1 MYTNSTDAM
10 FMAQYL
16 RVLLVE
22 DSKVLT
28 ERLTEAIRQ
37 IPQVE
42 LIGTADTE
50 ATAVASA
57 QRDSI
62 DVIILDLHLKQ
73 GTGFGVMRALATAQ
87 LKPRIIVLTNYD
99 LPEYKNAAI
108 ALGATHFLDKARDYG
123 RLPEVLHEICEAHLA
138 KHCEAAPHRIR
149 ERRGHSRRLGH
160 EHSRQWNHRGHDGAA
175 GARAA
180 HVPAAAERHDAVA
193 HRCEAVGCDGLE
205 PIRRDSLA
213 VIRHTQHEAVAI
225 DADDQVRGLGLRVL
239 EDVRQGLL
247 GDTENSDRGIGI
259 EFGLGIGNRFGALES
274 GATAGL

>member
-1 MYTNSTDAM
+1 
-10 FMAQYL
+10 MAQCL

-50 ATAVASA
+50 AAAVASA
-57 QRDSI
+57 TRDAV

-73 GTGFGVMRALATAQ
+73 GTGFGVMRALATTQ

-123 RLPEVLHEICEAHLA
+123 RLPEVLHDICEAHLS
-138 KHCEAAPHRIR
+138 KH
-149 ERRGHSRRLGH
+149 
-160 EHSRQWNHRGHDGAA
+160 
-175 GARAA
+175 
-180 HVPAAAERHDAVA
+180 
-193 HRCEAVGCDGLE
+193 
-205 PIRRDSLA
+205 
-213 VIRHTQHEAVAI
+213 
-225 DADDQVRGLGLRVL
+225 
-239 EDVRQGLL
+239 
-247 GDTENSDRGIGI
+247 
-259 EFGLGIGNRFGALES
+259 
-274 GATAGL
+274 